1 MAKIP
6 IWKTIAERITKDIA
20 KGHYQPGTKLPT
32 ESKMAERFLVNRHTV
47 RHAIS
52 ALVDEGL
59 VYTRRGSGAF
69 VAIKPVRY
77 NIGKRVRFHQSI
89 KALGRDATKLIL
101 SAVTRPADQEER
113 RALGLNKDEK
123 VHVVEGIGLIDETPV
138 SHFLAVFPAARFPN
152 MLNTLSKHRSFT
164 KSFAAAGVLDYTRAE
179 TRIAA
184 VVSNATTAKHLNLR
198 PGSVLLRSISINVD
212 LDGKAIEFGRTWF
225 SGDHIEMIVEH

>member
-32 ESKMAERFLVNRHTV
+32 ESKLAERFVVNRHTV

-69 VAIKPVRY
+69 VAIKPLRY
-77 NIGKRVRFHQSI
+77 S
-89 KALGRDATKLIL
+89 
-101 SAVTRPADQEER
+101 
-113 RALGLNKDEK
+113 
-123 VHVVEGIGLIDETPV
+123 IGLIDETPV

-179 TRIAA
+179 TRITA
-184 VVSNATTAKHLNLR
+184 VVSNATTANHLNLR

-212 LDGKAIEFGRTWF
+212 MDGKAIEFGRTWF